1 MAKLNKAQR
10 EDLAYLINGLMVAN
24 DMRRHALVKEDLE
37 SFDIWQA
44 RLDRNTLEIFET
56 YGIELPGISYI
67 KQRSAA

>member
-1 MAKLNKAQR
+1 
-10 EDLAYLINGLMVAN
+10 MVAN